1 MIEVHAS
8 YEDLSLR
15 MEGHAGAERNAQ
27 DHDLVC
33 CAASIL
39 FQTLVRSCG
48 LAHGV
53 RVIGDAE
60 SGKASIRID
69 SDKVGNAAAIHR
81 FQMCLDGLEMLEKS
95 YPQNLRVTYS

>member
-8 YEDLSLR
+8 YKDLSLR
-15 MEGHAGAERNAQ
+15 MEGHAGAQRNEH

-39 FQTLVRSCG
+39 LQTLVRSCG
-48 LAHGV
+48 LAYGV
-53 RVIGDAE
+53 RVIGDAA
-60 SGKASIRID
+60 SGHANIRID

-95 YPQNLRVTYS
+95 YPQSIRVIFS